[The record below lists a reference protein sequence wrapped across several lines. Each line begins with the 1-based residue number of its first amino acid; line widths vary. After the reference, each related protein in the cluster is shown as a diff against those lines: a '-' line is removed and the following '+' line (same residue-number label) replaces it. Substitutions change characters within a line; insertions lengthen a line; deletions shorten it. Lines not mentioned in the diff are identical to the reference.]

1 MVGPNSVALTW
12 SPPDKRARN
21 GIIIGYVVKIMPF
34 TSDNSSSLV
43 TDSQRIDTVSLNPHT
58 LYAFS
63 VAAITAVGT
72 GPFSMHLHVRT
83 EETGEPCCGKAVD
96 KSLIISL
103 GVIFSFLAKI
113 WIELSAVANP
123 ENLGF
128 GLLQQPQA
136 PTCL

>member
-21 GIIIGYVVKIMPF
+21 GIIIGYVVKI

-43 TDSQRIDTVSLNPHT
+43 TDSQRIDIVSLNPHT

-63 VAAITAVGT
+63 VAATTAVGT

-103 GVIFSFLAKI
+103 GVIFVL
-113 WIELSAVANP
+113 
-123 ENLGF
+123 F
-128 GLLQQPQA
+128 GQDMN
-136 PTCL
+136 